1 MTISEMFHHKKKH
14 LLSFL
19 TIFHD
24 AGEAV
29 TKKMHFMTEL
39 ALHTF
44 HKNRAMVTRTKAFWV
59 TIKWSPSFQA
69 GPHVNKFQMIYH
81 CELCRCGS
89 RKSSQIFLEFTYR
102 FFSSNGDETKTS
114 VAVTFSLA
122 ARCSIFEQSWWNWS
136 GHGDLPRVKAGRIF
150 V

>member
-44 HKNRAMVTRTKAFWV
+44 HKNRAMVTRTKAF
-59 TIKWSPSFQA
+59 
-69 GPHVNKFQMIYH
+69 
-81 CELCRCGS
+81 
-89 RKSSQIFLEFTYR
+89 
-102 FFSSNGDETKTS
+102 
-114 VAVTFSLA
+114 
-122 ARCSIFEQSWWNWS
+122 
-136 GHGDLPRVKAGRIF
+136 
-150 V
+150 